1 MSGGRQNVGGS
12 GGWMHQQ
19 AAGGSSHSS
28 PASSVKSNS
37 YGEYGNPVNAAYHQQ
52 QQQQAIAGNARY
64 NPSIMQNNGNP
75 YAQPQ
80 QQQPHMQFP
89 QQQQQ
94 QQQQQPPQQQ
104 YGTAQNPNF
113 YQQYGQSYPPNQ
125 SQPQQMVQHQQN
137 QRHPHVLNQANVSP
151 YGVQNGQLPPTGMG
165 APADMNYGGGSWV
178 STVPSSFTSQDG
190 SAITKSQHTTRDNG
204 PIPHAGA
211 YGQMNQIPGMPPFQQ
226 TQQGQFPVGNVN
238 LSKLDQ
244 GEDGE
249 EEHEENE
256 DGELAK
262 KSRMQQKGASEFVK
276 KLFRMLDDTSY
287 STIVS
292 WSPNGDSFIVR
303 DMNDFTKYVLPRH
316 FRHSNFAS
324 FVRQLNKYD
333 FHKVKK
339 EGGEGQT
346 VTLGV
351 DQQWE
356 FRHPAFLKGR
366 EDLLDHV
373 KRKAPP
379 AKKGR
384 KDEDGSPRDGSPS
397 MPGVADAAEKGA
409 QDYAQLKDQVA
420 TLTASQD
427 QMTSHINNLTKQY
440 QAVIGEM
447 LTFQKNMVQQD
458 QLMQNLI
465 QYLMNLEAD
474 RKIDAST
481 AAPQVAGPSRPQLE
495 NGGAFVSTADAEKLV
510 SSFSDVAKESFSQM
524 SQIAQRAAMGGSVA
538 PSSVTSTGTAGDAST
553 TNTSLPRRLSEDE
566 ALSPKS
572 SLATPANLPAQS
584 PSIDKGKAPGFEE
597 YNKDSSIFLHPP
609 HFEADDPSND
619 LFSAAANAI
628 NNPSL
633 AGFEDAGLRVFTV
646 GTLQPRSESADA
658 NPEAFQSALA
668 RDPPSGKQSEND
680 DRPFGISVPNLEQ
693 LPSKM
698 PRVDGRATSA
708 NPTPK
713 PGGEDGN
720 EPSTPSEGG
729 SNLLR
734 IRRST
739 YVPGWAV
746 PPKVLVVDDD
756 DVCRKLGSKF
766 LQVFGCAI
774 DVAVDGVTAVNKM
787 NLEKYDLVL
796 MDIVMPNLDGVS
808 ATSLIREFDART
820 PIISMTSNSG
830 PQELLSYMSSGMND
844 VLPKPFTKE
853 GLLNMLEKHLIHLKT
868 VQKMDE
874 IPKAL
879 GLPPIS
885 GDVMQNVLAATA
897 ASAQSMGSAAPI
909 MTPGDGANPMAA
921 MMGNGPEALRASQDL
936 GSGSGNPN
944 SINGNGVDENGEPLV
959 NPLAGMGF
967 SDEEYISM
975 LQNLIAA
982 GAVSDTNRGEM
993 ADSVANVMGV
1003 SRGEGS
1009 MAATMP
1015 RSKESTPVN
1024 APRGS
1029 MLPPSQGITRKRSID
1044 SSVEASEMK
1053 RSRFTEMP

>member
-1 MSGGRQNVGGS
+1 
-12 GGWMHQQ
+12 
-19 AAGGSSHSS
+19 
-28 PASSVKSNS
+28 
-37 YGEYGNPVNAAYHQQ
+37 
-52 QQQQAIAGNARY
+52 
-64 NPSIMQNNGNP
+64 
-75 YAQPQ
+75 
-80 QQQPHMQFP
+80 
-89 QQQQQ
+89 
-94 QQQQQPPQQQ
+94 
-104 YGTAQNPNF
+104 
-113 YQQYGQSYPPNQ
+113 
-125 SQPQQMVQHQQN
+125 
-137 QRHPHVLNQANVSP
+137 
-151 YGVQNGQLPPTGMG
+151 
-165 APADMNYGGGSWV
+165 
-178 STVPSSFTSQDG
+178 
-190 SAITKSQHTTRDNG
+190 
-204 PIPHAGA
+204 
-211 YGQMNQIPGMPPFQQ
+211 
-226 TQQGQFPVGNVN
+226 
-238 LSKLDQ
+238 
-244 GEDGE
+244 
-249 EEHEENE
+249 
-256 DGELAK
+256 
-262 KSRMQQKGASEFVK
+262 MQQKGASEFVK

-339 EGGEGQT
+339 EGGEGQP
-346 VTLGV
+346 VALGV

-366 EDLLDHV
+366 EDLLDNV

-384 KDEDGSPRDGSPS
+384 KDEDESPRDGSPS

-427 QMTSHINNLTKQY
+427 QMTSHINSLTKQY

-481 AAPQVAGPSRPQLE
+481 
-495 NGGAFVSTADAEKLV
+495 NGGAFVSTSDAEKLV

-524 SQIAQRAAMGGSVA
+524 
-538 PSSVTSTGTAGDAST
+538 
-553 TNTSLPRRLSEDE
+553 N
-566 ALSPKS
+566 
-572 SLATPANLPAQS
+572 
-584 PSIDKGKAPGFEE
+584 
-597 YNKDSSIFLHPP
+597 
-609 HFEADDPSND
+609 
-619 LFSAAANAI
+619 
-628 NNPSL
+628 
-633 AGFEDAGLRVFTV
+633 AGLRVFTV

-658 NPEAFQSALA
+658 NPEALQSALS
-668 RDPPSGKQSEND
+668 RDPPSGKAGDN

-693 LPSKM
+693 LPSRM
-698 PRVDGRATSA
+698 PRVDGRTTSA
-708 NPTPK
+708 NPTPR
-713 PGGEDGN
+713 PGEDGN

-729 SNLLR
+729 SNMLR

-897 ASAQSMGSAAPI
+897 ASAQSMASSTAI
-909 MTPGDGANPMAA
+909 MSPGDGANPMAA

-936 GSGSGNPN
+936 GSSFHNPN
-944 SINGNGVDENGEPLV
+944 SIHGTGVDEDGEPLV

-982 GAVSDTNRGEM
+982 GAVSDTNKGEM

-1009 MAATMP
+1009 SAANVP
-1015 RSKESTPVN
+1015 RSKEGTPIN

-1029 MLPPSQGITRKRSID
+1029 MLPPSQGIIRKRSVD

>member
-1 MSGGRQNVGGS
+1 MSGGRQNIGGS
-12 GGWMHQQ
+12 GGWIHQQ
-19 AAGGSSHSS
+19 TAGGSAHSS
-28 PASSVKSNS
+28 PASSVKSNT
-37 YGEYGNPVNAAYHQQ
+37 YGEYGNPANPAAYHQQ
-52 QQQQAIAGNARY
+52 QQQQQQAIGGNARY
-64 NPSIMQNNGNP
+64 NPTMMQNTGNP
-75 YAQPQ
+75 AHMYAQQPQ
-80 QQQPHMQFP
+80 QQPAQMQF

-94 QQQQQPPQQQ
+94 QPQQQ

-113 YQQYGQSYPPNQ
+113 YQQYGQTYPPNQ
-125 SQPQQMVQHQQN
+125 AQPQPQQIVQQHLQN
-137 QRHPHVLNQANVSP
+137 QRPPVLNQANVGQ
-151 YGVQNGQLPPTGMG
+151 YAVQNGQMPPTGMG
-165 APADMNYGGGSWV
+165 TPADMNYAGGSWV
-178 STVPSSFTSQDG
+178 STVPSSFTPQDG
-190 SAITKSQHTTRDNG
+190 SAITKSQHNIRDNG
-204 PIPHAGA
+204 VIPHAAGV
-211 YGQMNQIPGMPPFQQ
+211 YGQMNQVPGMPFQQ
-226 TQQGQFPVGNVN
+226 AQQAQFSMPNVN
-238 LSKLDQ
+238 LSSQ
-244 GEDGE
+244 VEDGDE
-249 EEHEENE
+249 DHDEND
-256 DGELAK
+256 DGEIAK
-262 KSRMQQKGASEFVK
+262 KSRVQQKGASEFVK

-292 WSPNGDSFIVR
+292 WSPSGDSFIVR

-346 VTLGV
+346 VALGV

-366 EDLLDHV
+366 EDLLDNV

-384 KDEDGSPRDGSPS
+384 KDEDGSPRDGSPT

-427 QMTSHINNLTKQY
+427 QMTNHINSLTKQY

-474 RKIDAST
+474 RKIDASNVG
-481 AAPQVAGPSRPQLE
+481 PQIAGPSRPQLE
-495 NGGAFVSTADAEKLV
+495 NSGAFVSSSDAEKLV

-538 PSSVTSTGTAGDAST
+538 PSSVTSTGTVGDAST

-572 SLATPANLPAQS
+572 SLATPKNLPAQS
-584 PSIDKGKAPGFEE
+584 PSMDKGKGSGQMD
-597 YNKDSSIFLHPP
+597 DSTIFLHPP
-609 HFEADDPSND
+609 HFESEDPSNE

-658 NPEAFQSALA
+658 NPEALQSALS
-668 RDPPSGKQSEND
+668 RDPPSGKESEN
-680 DRPFGISVPNLEQ
+680 DRPFGISVPKLEQ

-698 PRVDGRATSA
+698 PRVDGRTTSA

-713 PGGEDGN
+713 PGEDGN

-729 SNLLR
+729 SNMLR

-853 GLLNMLEKHLIHLKT
+853 GLLNMLEKHLIHLRT

-897 ASAQSMGSAAPI
+897 ASAQSMASSTGTLS
-909 MTPGDGANPMAA
+909 PGDGANPMAA

-936 GSGSGNPN
+936 GSSFNNPN
-944 SINGNGVDENGEPLV
+944 NINSNGVDEDGEPLV

-982 GAVSDTNRGEM
+982 GAVSDTNKGEM
-993 ADSVANVMGV
+993 ADSVASIMGV

-1009 MAATMP
+1009 TAASMP

-1029 MLPPSQGITRKRSID
+1029 MLPPSQGIVRKRSVD
-1044 SSVEASEMK
+1044 SSIEASEMK